1 MKIAINAA
9 LVVFSVVLVYLM
21 VETFRRPIDF
31 DQTWKSREDVV
42 REKLT
47 SIAELQKMH
56 KELTKVYA
64 DNFDSL
70 YHVLT
75 TDTFLMEMIVG
86 DRYDTNQVVTTKIVP
101 YAAKDSLKGWIKK
114 KEMNMSIDDYFAYLR
129 KVPFATEDMDF
140 SMDAGEAI
148 VEGTDSLMAPTFEV
162 GTYIDNYMPEYDS
175 ATYVIYENSY
185 NPNNTKR
192 KVGDLYKP
200 STAGNW

>member
-1 MKIAINAA
+1 MI
-9 LVVFSVVLVYLM
+9 
-21 VETFRRPIDF
+21 ETFRRPIDF
-31 DQTWKSREDVV
+31 DQTWKSREEVV

-70 YHVLT
+70 FYVLT

-101 YAAKDSLKGWIKK
+101 YAAKDSLLGLIKK
-114 KEMNMSIDDYFAYLR
+114 KELSMTIEEYFLFLR
-129 KVPFATEDMDF
+129 KVPFAMEDMVF
-140 SMDAGEAI
+140 SMAAGEAI

-162 GTYIDNYMPEYDS
+162 GTYIANYMPEYDS
-175 ATYVIYENSY
+175 ASYVIYENSY
-185 NPNNTKR
+185 NPNHTKR